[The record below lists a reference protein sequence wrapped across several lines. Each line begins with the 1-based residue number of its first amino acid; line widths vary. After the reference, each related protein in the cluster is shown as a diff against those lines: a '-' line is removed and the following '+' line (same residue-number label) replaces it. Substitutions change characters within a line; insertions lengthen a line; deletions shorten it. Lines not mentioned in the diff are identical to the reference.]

1 MEFAIAF
8 FTDSPLGIPMSVI
21 FEHEKVVA
29 RKGNRVQCKGTI
41 TIDGGDAK
49 QGKITLYLDDA
60 ANVTAVTM
68 RRPDGKCV
76 LEVDSRCAQE
86 WREYCA
92 YIEHDLIYKDKVK
105 MAFEEPHRFKPSD
118 SRCFY
123 FTYQRKDKLYETFRF
138 TWESADLTD
147 NGVLIKGTVDKE
159 GEAHYILYDNNLPE
173 FYHVAFSK
181 NGKMRK
187 IKSLNF
193 VANKLYYSAFASM
206 IKTIKK

>member
-1 MEFAIAF
+1 MEFTIAF

-29 RKGNRVQCKGTI
+29 RKGNSVQCQGII

-49 QGKITLYLDDA
+49 QGKITLDLDDA

-105 MAFEEPHRFKPSD
+105 TAFEEPHRFKPSD
-118 SRCFY
+118 SRCLY

-147 NGVLIKGTVDKE
+147 NGVLIKGKVDKG
-159 GEAHYILYDNNLPE
+159 GEAHYILYDNDLPE
-173 FYHVAFSK
+173 FHHVAFSK
-181 NGKMRK
+181 DGKMRK
-187 IKSLNF
+187 IKSLSF
-193 VANKLYYSAFASM
+193 VANKLYYSAFASLV
-206 IKTIKK
+206 KTLQK

>member
-1 MEFAIAF
+1 MEFTIAF

-29 RKGNRVQCKGTI
+29 RKGNRVQCQGTI

-49 QGKITLYLDDA
+49 QGKITLDLDDA

-118 SRCFY
+118 SRCLY

-147 NGVLIKGTVDKE
+147 NGVLIKGTIDKE

-187 IKSLNF
+187 IKSLNL

>member
-1 MEFAIAF
+1 MEFTIAF
-8 FTDSPLGIPMSVI
+8 FTDSPLGIPMSVK
-21 FEHEKVVA
+21 FEHEKLVA
-29 RKGNRVQCKGTI
+29 RKGNHVQCQGTI
-41 TIDGGDAK
+41 TIDDGEAK
-49 QGKITLYLDDA
+49 SGKITLDLDDY

-68 RRPDGKCV
+68 RRSDGKYN

-92 YIEHDLIYKDKVK
+92 YIEHDLIYKDRVK
-105 MAFEEPHRFKPSD
+105 TAFEEPHRFKPSD
-118 SRCFY
+118 SRWLY
-123 FTYQRKDKLYETFRF
+123 FTYRCQDKLYETFRF
-138 TWESADLTD
+138 TWESAELTD
-147 NGVLIKGTVDKE
+147 RGVLIKGTLDKSTE
-159 GEAHYILYDNNLPE
+159 PHYILYDNDLPE

-206 IKTIKK
+206 IKMLKK

>member
-1 MEFAIAF
+1 MEFTIAF

-29 RKGNRVQCKGTI
+29 RKGNSVQCQGII

-49 QGKITLYLDDA
+49 SGKITLDLDDA

-68 RRPDGKCV
+68 RRPDGKYV

-105 MAFEEPHRFKPSD
+105 TAFEEPHRFKPSD
-118 SRCFY
+118 SRCLY

-147 NGVLIKGTVDKE
+147 NGVLIKGTIDKE
-159 GEAHYILYDNNLPE
+159 EEAHYILYDNNLPE

-193 VANKLYYSAFASM
+193 VANKLYYSAFASLV
-206 IKTIKK
+206 KTLQK

>member
-1 MEFAIAF
+1 MEFTIAF

-29 RKGNRVQCKGTI
+29 RKGNSVQCQGII

-49 QGKITLYLDDA
+49 SGKITLDLDDA

-105 MAFEEPHRFKPSD
+105 TAFEEPHRFKPSD
-118 SRCFY
+118 SRCLY

-147 NGVLIKGTVDKE
+147 NGVLIKGTIDKE
-159 GEAHYILYDNNLPE
+159 EEAHYILYDNDLPE
-173 FYHVAFSK
+173 FHHVAFSK
-181 NGKMRK
+181 DGKMRK
-187 IKSLNF
+187 IKSLSF
-193 VANKLYYSAFASM
+193 VANKLYYSAFASLV
-206 IKTIKK
+206 KTLQK

>member
-1 MEFAIAF
+1 
-8 FTDSPLGIPMSVI
+8 MSVK
-21 FEHEKVVA
+21 FEHEKLVA
-29 RKGNRVQCKGTI
+29 RKGNQLQCQGTI
-41 TIDGGDAK
+41 TIDDGEAK
-49 QGKITLYLDDA
+49 SGKITLDLDDY

-68 RRPDGKCV
+68 RRPDGKYN

-92 YIEHDLIYKDKVK
+92 YIEHDLIYKDRVK
-105 MAFEEPHRFKPSD
+105 TAFEEQHRFKPSD
-118 SRCFY
+118 SRWLY
-123 FTYQRKDKLYETFRF
+123 FTYRRQDKLYETFRF
-138 TWESADLTD
+138 TWESAELTD
-147 NGVLIKGTVDKE
+147 RGVLIKGTLDKSTE
-159 GEAHYILYDNNLPE
+159 PHYILYDNDLPE

-206 IKTIKK
+206 IKMLKK